1 VATTVVLGKAI
12 NSFQLRLKA
21 FSTSPVTVN
30 FHPAVGGFVSGSKAA
45 LFAAGI
51 ALQARLVKISNMVII
66 VAIPAKNFFN
76 LMPTVLAYKYKYDV
90 RHI

>member
-1 VATTVVLGKAI
+1 
-12 NSFQLRLKA
+12 
-21 FSTSPVTVN
+21 
-30 FHPAVGGFVSGSKAA
+30 
-45 LFAAGI
+45 
-51 ALQARLVKISNMVII
+51 MVII